1 MLPFEFNL
9 RCKLLIVYGCWI
21 LLFVFFLLVYYVDP
35 FLIGGRAY
43 ARLLGRCMFLLV
55 VLLLRTYFEFA
66 IFI

>member
-1 MLPFEFNL
+1 MDVGF
-9 RCKLLIVYGCWI
+9 CS
-21 LLFVFFLLVYYVDP
+21 LFLFILVYYVDP